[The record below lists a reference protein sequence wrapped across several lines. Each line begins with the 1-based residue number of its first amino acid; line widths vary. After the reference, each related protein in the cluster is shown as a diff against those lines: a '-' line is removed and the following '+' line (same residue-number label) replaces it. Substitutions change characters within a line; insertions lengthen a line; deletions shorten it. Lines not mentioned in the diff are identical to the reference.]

1 MTFNAATGFSYSL
14 ITSLLALFLVQ
25 SFNMSPNNAVE
36 INSSFIGLLFITPI
50 LTGYLA
56 GVFGFIYIR
65 VLNL

>member
-1 MTFNAATGFSYSL
+1 MNDRATR
-14 ITSLLALFLVQ
+14 Q

-56 GVFGFIYIR
+56 GVFGFIYITR
-65 VLNL
+65 VLTF